1 MGHSC
6 PTATPFSKMT
16 RDRLRGSLGRN
27 EHRGESDM
35 KPNLCLSARRW
46 IGAVA
51 ALSVLSSMP
60 AFAADKINGQVWAA
74 GGPVAGSTVTLWAA
88 GADAPRQ
95 LAQTR
100 TGPDGRFAL
109 SGDGKGAVLYLIAK
123 GGRPAASK
131 ASGDNPALALITV
144 LGSKP
149 PARAV
154 VNEMTT
160 VASVWTHN
168 QFIDGTA
175 IRGNTLGLKIA
186 AGNVPSFVDL
196 QTGGWGTTIQDSLNS
211 SQTPTMA
218 NFATLA
224 DALAGCVTQVTP
236 DACGKLFAAAT
247 PPAGTA
253 PSDTLTAAES
263 IARYPWYQP
272 GRVFA
277 LLEAFYPIPQGK
289 AMRAVPHM
297 PYLNL
302 SPSAWVLPLKF
313 DGGDYLAGGKAMFGI
328 TILRTVQLNRPS
340 TLALL

>member
-1 MGHSC
+1 MKPKLSSSAGVAASDASAH
-6 PTATPFSKMT
+6 
-16 RDRLRGSLGRN
+16 RGSCRAFG
-27 EHRGESDM
+27 
-35 KPNLCLSARRW
+35 RRW
-46 IGAVA
+46 IVA
-51 ALSVLSSMP
+51 FALSALSSAP
-60 AFAADKINGQVWAA
+60 AFADRINGQVLGA
-74 GGPVAGSTVTLWAA
+74 GAPIVGSTVTLWAA
-88 GADAPRQ
+88 SADAPRQ

-247 PPAGTA
+247 PPAGPA
-253 PSDTLTAAES
+253 PSDTLTAAET
-263 IARYPWYQP
+263 IVRYPWYQP
-272 GRVFA
+272 QRVFA
-277 LLEAFYPIPQGK
+277 LLEAF
-289 AMRAVPHM
+289 
-297 PYLNL
+297 L
-302 SPSAWVLPLKF
+302 SL
-313 DGGDYLAGGKAMFGI
+313 I
-328 TILRTVQLNRPS
+328 HI
-340 TLALL
+340 